1 MKSLKAT
8 VLLVGCIA
16 ILFPLMGQDE
26 LLDQFKTFAANTTR
40 ERAYLHLNQ
49 HLAQPGDR
57 IWFGAYV
64 FDDGTQQLSAASKV
78 LYVNVVDR
86 QGSVIL
92 DEKIP
97 LEGGR
102 GEGYL
107 DIPDDFQKGV
117 YLIRAYTG
125 WMRNFEPEHFFRDWL
140 WISLKPQ
147 AIKSVPVAK
156 LNLNDLTVSITPE
169 GNLTA
174 AAGLTARYAVEVKTR
189 EGKSVAL
196 NGNVL
201 DDRGEIIASFSTN
214 AYGYGA
220 FILRP
225 NEKRSYR
232 ISLQAADGTSA
243 AYPFPEIKEEGVAM
257 LLAAQPTYIR
267 VSLQSNWKKRS
278 GHRYRLMLQSK
289 GTIYLDQFL
298 DFDQL
303 PAQVISIPTE
313 QLKPGIYQLV
323 LLGDEFSAM
332 GERVFQI
339 YPEVEAPEIRLSGE
353 KMGRRDQLQASF
365 DDIAT
370 AAYSISISDN
380 DMEGTYEPLSPQEM
394 FYMSDVLEPDP
405 AELFHFFETPFRE
418 PANWDLFL
426 LTKRHPAYDWN
437 IIKDYRFTYPKW
449 PYENFISAYGQIRNA
464 DSLLLGQS
472 LFSFYSF
479 VHAEVIPARTDD
491 KGWFLLPLF
500 DFYGPTNVI
509 GLSEKKEISFSGMHI
524 DLESG
529 LPSDRLDLGILQL
542 LDRYN
547 IQFADFSRN
556 KLAFKNSYKRLVPG
570 LYPEGK
576 VTEMTREFNPVTRN
590 SEDYMLD
597 LREYLSFSSLREVF
611 IEIGRGI
618 IVREREGKKVI
629 IMFDPVRGMAFDEPA
644 LIFINGI
651 PTIDYELVLT
661 LDPDIIETIK
671 LYRSATAQERFG
683 AMGRNGILSI
693 TTKGRSL
700 EIPKQENITF
710 TFEGFQY
717 KAEFVNA
724 PLINEKATLPDFRHQ
739 LYWNTGANM
748 PQSIEFT
755 TSDILS
761 NYIIRMIG
769 VDQQGNWKTAT
780 KEFSTLPTSVAV
792 EK

>member
-1 MKSLKAT
+1 MKSLKTT

-26 LLDQFKTFAANTTR
+26 LLDQFKIFAANTTR
-40 ERAYLHLNQ
+40 ERAYLHLSQ
-49 HLAQPGDR
+49 HSAQPGDR
-57 IWFGAYV
+57 VWFGAYI
-64 FDDGTQQLSAASKV
+64 FDDGTQRLSAASKV

-86 QGSVIL
+86 QGAVIL

-107 DIPDDFQKGV
+107 DIPDDFKKGA

-140 WISLKPQ
+140 WVGLKPQ
-147 AIKSVPVAK
+147 AIKSVPVTSP
-156 LNLNDLTVSITPE
+156 NLDELTVHITPE
-169 GNLTA
+169 GNLDPV
-174 AAGLTARYAVEVKTR
+174 AGLTARYAVEVKTR
-189 EGKSVAL
+189 DGNGIPL
-196 NGNVL
+196 NGSVL
-201 DDRGEIIASFSTN
+201 DDRDEIVASFSTN

-220 FILRP
+220 FILRA
-225 NEKRSYR
+225 NDKRTYR
-232 ISLQAADGTSA
+232 ISLQASDGTLA

-257 LLAAQPTYIR
+257 LLAALPTSIR
-267 VSLQSNWKKRS
+267 VSLQSNWKKP

-313 QLKPGIYQLV
+313 QLKRGIYQLV
-323 LLGDEFSAM
+323 LLDDEFNSFA
-332 GERVFQI
+332 ERVFQI
-339 YPEVEAPEIRLSGE
+339 YPEAEAPEIALSDE
-353 KMGRRDQLQASF
+353 KKGRREQLKAAF
-365 DDIAT
+365 DSNAT
-370 AAYSISISDN
+370 AAFSISISDKE
-380 DMEGTYEPLSPQEM
+380 MEGTYEPLSPQEM
-394 FYMSDVLEPDP
+394 FYMADVLEPDP
-405 AELFHFFETPFRE
+405 TELFHFFEAPFRQ

-426 LTKRHPAYDWN
+426 LTKKHPAYDWGV
-437 IIKDYRFTYPKW
+437 IKDYRFTYPKW

-464 DSLLLGQS
+464 DSLLLGQN

-491 KGWFLLPLF
+491 NGWFLLPLF

-529 LPSDRLDLGILQL
+529 LPSDGLELGILQL
-542 LDRYN
+542 LDHYD
-547 IQFADFSRN
+547 IQFADLSRN
-556 KLAFKNSYKRLVPG
+556 KLAFKSSYKRLVPG
-570 LYPEGK
+570 LYPEGR
-576 VTEMTREFNPVTRN
+576 VEEMTREFNPITRN
-590 SEDYMLD
+590 PEDYMLD
-597 LREYLSFSSLREVF
+597 LREYLSFSSLREVI

-717 KAEFVNA
+717 KAEFDNA
-724 PLINEKATLPDFRHQ
+724 PLNNTKATLPDFRHQ
-739 LYWNTGANM
+739 LYWRSGTNM
-748 PQSIEFT
+748 PQSIEFM

-761 NYIIRMIG
+761 NYEIRMVA
-769 VDQQGNWKTAT
+769 VDEQGNWKTAT
-780 KEFSTLPTSVAV
+780 KEFSTLPASVAV
-792 EK
+792 E

>member
-16 ILFPLMGQDE
+16 IFFPLLGQDE
-26 LLDQFKTFAANTTR
+26 LLDHFKTFAANTTR

-49 HLAQPGDR
+49 HFAQPGDR

-64 FDDGTQQLSAASKV
+64 FDDGTQRLSAASKV
-78 LYVNVVDR
+78 LYVNVVDK

-92 DEKIP
+92 DEKVP

-107 DIPDDFQKGV
+107 DIPDDFEKGT

-140 WISLKPQ
+140 WVSLKPK
-147 AIKSVPVAK
+147 AIKTVPVASP
-156 LNLNDLTVSITPE
+156 NHDELTVKITPE
-169 GNLTA
+169 GNLAPVT
-174 AAGLTARYAVEVKTR
+174 GLTARYAVEVKTR
-189 EGKSVAL
+189 EGNGIPL

-201 DDRGEIIASFSTN
+201 DDRAEIIASFSTN

-220 FILRP
+220 FILRA
-225 NEKRSYR
+225 NYKRSYR
-232 ISLQAADGTSA
+232 ISLQADDGTSA
-243 AYPFPEIKEEGVAM
+243 AYPFPEIKEEGIAL
-257 LLAAQPTYIR
+257 LLAVQPTYIR

-313 QLKPGIYQLV
+313 QLKQGIYQLV
-323 LLGDEFSAM
+323 LLDDEFNAVA
-332 GERVFQI
+332 ERVFQI
-339 YPEVEAPEIRLSGE
+339 YPKVAAPEIRLSDE
-353 KMGRRDQLQASF
+353 KTGRREQLTVAF
-365 DDIAT
+365 DVNAT
-370 AAYSISISDN
+370 AAYSISIADKEV
-380 DMEGTYEPLSPQEM
+380 EGTYEPLSPQEI
-394 FYMSDVLEPDP
+394 FYMADVLEPEP
-405 AELFHFFETPFRE
+405 VELFHFFEAPFRE

-426 LTKRHPAYDWN
+426 LTKRHPAYDWS

-491 KGWFLLPLF
+491 NGWFLLPLF

-529 LPSDRLDLGILQL
+529 LPSDGLELEILQL
-542 LDRYN
+542 LDRHD
-547 IQFADFSRN
+547 IQFADFFRN
-556 KLAFKNSYKRLVPG
+556 KLAFKSSYKRLVPG
-570 LYPEGK
+570 LYPEGR
-576 VTEMTREFNPVTRN
+576 VAEMTREFHPVTRN

-597 LREYLSFSSLREVF
+597 LREYLSFSNLREVF

-629 IMFDPVRGMAFDEPA
+629 IMFDPVNGMAFDEPA

-693 TTKGRSL
+693 TTKGLSL

-717 KAEFVNA
+717 KAEFDNA
-724 PLINEKATLPDFRHQ
+724 SSNNVKPTLPDFRHQ
-739 LYWNTGANM
+739 LYWSSGNNM
-748 PQSIEFT
+748 PPTIEFT

-761 NYIIRMIG
+761 NYEIRIVG
-769 VDQQGNWKTAT
+769 VDEQGIWKTAT